1 MKRLLAVMLVS
12 LFGAVSAS
20 AMLKTEDKAPDFT
33 VKAAL
38 GGKTFSFHLADA
50 LKKGPVVVY
59 FYPKSFTKGCT
70 LEQICVRSNPINAAV
85 LWFRDAVFPADTG
98 SKSN

>member
-33 VKAAL
+33 VEAAL

-50 LKKGPVVVY
+50 LKRD
-59 FYPKSFTKGCT
+59 
-70 LEQICVRSNPINAAV
+70 RSSSISTRSPSPRAARSRRMISPTTPPISPP
-85 LWFRDAVFPADTG
+85 PAPA
-98 SKSN
+98 